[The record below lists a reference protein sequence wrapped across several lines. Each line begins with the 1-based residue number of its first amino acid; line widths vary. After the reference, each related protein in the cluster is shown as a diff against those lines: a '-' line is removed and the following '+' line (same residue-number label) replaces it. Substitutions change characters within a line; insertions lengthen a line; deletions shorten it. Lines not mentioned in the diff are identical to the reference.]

1 MEEAKIVSRGPH
13 LVGWDNTN
21 ISTSIHV
28 EQRDMAP
35 PKVQSGTTA
44 ILYALRNATPDD
56 VRLKPISERRTSLDM
71 INFNSDIR
79 PTRKQMQDMTTAF
92 EIDVIKILLDGQKGF
107 DYLQD
112 EPELQHKK
120 YRPPPSGYKTKEYVL
135 RTTTIEENSTE
146 GNIKVNENI
155 YLDQCELKDNG
166 IELEDTAVGSIN
178 DRDTNRLIRAAM
190 VLRADDRTTVL
201 RLAHLQLAPG
211 MFHVLLNLLWAILKI
226 HRGTDAD
233 DGSLQFY
240 ISLLTKSRLN
250 SDHPDYN
257 TTRSFFNQ
265 VLFGHIM
272 LYWTTETG
280 MSLVELANSKPT
292 SLKLREY
299 AARIISKHI
308 STAALS
314 SADHVN
320 DGVKHATILL
330 DRDLL
335 TFYTLNLAI
344 GSGDFGRVE
353 IFLGTVTMMFSG
365 AGCPQYT
372 DEFLH
377 FIQCLNKVWTPAFA
391 YVKSIFICF

>member
-1 MEEAKIVSRGPH
+1 
-13 LVGWDNTN
+13 
-21 ISTSIHV
+21 
-28 EQRDMAP
+28 
-35 PKVQSGTTA
+35 
-44 ILYALRNATPDD
+44 
-56 VRLKPISERRTSLDM
+56 M

-79 PTRKQMQDMTTAF
+79 PTRKQMQDMTAAF
-92 EIDVIKILLDGQKGF
+92 EIDVIKILMDGQQGF

-112 EPELQHKK
+112 ESELQHKK
-120 YRPPPSGYKTKEYVL
+120 YRPPPPGYKTKEYVL

-272 LYWTTETG
+272 LYWTSETG

-292 SLKLREY
+292 ALKLREY

-308 STAALS
+308 STAALAN
-314 SADHVN
+314 ADHVN
-320 DGVKHATILL
+320 DGAKCATILL

-335 TFYTLNLAI
+335 TFYTLSLAI

-353 IFLGTVTMMFSG
+353 ISEM
-365 AGCPQYT
+365 
-372 DEFLH
+372 DEFLSGTATRRASAGWML
-377 FIQCLNKVWTPAFA
+377 IPKMVIPASLPA
-391 YVKSIFICF
+391 CSSRALVHIYWGC